1 MQKSCLAID
10 GSRSKVALCSLY
22 HGLESYQDTF
32 FSLRVPFYNFDFHQ
46 CPEHGCA
53 ENDTLHQMQFAF
65 MYVCRHKLETYAP
78 QQYPATQGEACVRW
92 MYLYV
97 DVIVRSICVVLT
109 FVQVCCIYNLSFSLL
124 LPFHRFILCTPRI
137 PHAHSAGVIHC
148 AFASW
153 PLKLCF
159 KTKKKKTGWEILC
172 TASQLPTPGSGWK
185 IKKNIMR
192 SLADG
197 VMRDLFRDLRSD

>member
-1 MQKSCLAID
+1 MEVEAKSH
-10 GSRSKVALCSLY
+10 SALCTTGWRVTKTL
-22 HGLESYQDTF
+22 F

-46 CPEHGCA
+46 CPEHSCA

-159 KTKKKKTGWEILC
+159 KTKKKRLGGKFCVLLLSSRPRG
-172 TASQLPTPGSGWK
+172 AVGK
-185 IKKNIMR
+185 
-192 SLADG
+192 
-197 VMRDLFRDLRSD
+197 